1 MNFCNSLGKIDNI
14 KVQCSLADG
23 YEDLGYIVSRS
34 DIDFAHVTYGGT
46 FTDSQ
51 DNEVIVPNTTVTS
64 IALKDG
70 ARGKYVAQLKRAFS
84 GTAVSFNASDFRNT
98 FTNTVSFNIY
108 GNSSEV
114 ASIVNG
120 LSNGEYV
127 IILQQKEKGLDG
139 SSAYRIFG
147 LENGL
152 VTSEVSQDNYSD
164 TIGSGWTIN
173 MTEEK
178 ASNSALYL
186 FVSNGTD
193 APSLEATEAA
203 LQSMFEQPA

>member
-34 DIDFAHVTYGGT
+34 DIDFAHVTYGGS
-46 FTDSQ
+46 FTNDQ
-51 DNEVIVPNTTVTS
+51 DEQVIVPNTTVTS
-64 IALKDG
+64 IALKDSKKG
-70 ARGKYVAQLKRAFS
+70 NYVAQLKNAFS
-84 GTAVSFNASDFRNT
+84 GTAVSFNASDYRNT

-108 GNSSEV
+108 GNSAEV

-120 LSNGEYV
+120 LSNNEFV
-127 IILQQKEKGLDG
+127 LILQQKEKGADG

-152 VTSEVSQDNYSD
+152 VASEVSQDNYSD
-164 TIGSGWTIN
+164 SVGAGWTIT

-193 APSLEATEAA
+193 VPTLEATEAA
-203 LQSMFEQPA
+203 IASMFDQPE

>member
-1 MNFCNSLGKIDNI
+1 MNFCNSLGAVDNI
-14 KVQCSLADG
+14 KVQCSIADG
-23 YEDLGYIVSRS
+23 YEDLGYIVPRS
-34 DIDFAHVTYGGT
+34 DIDFAHVVYGGS

-51 DNEVIVPNTTVTS
+51 DNEVIVPNTVVTS
-64 IALKDG
+64 IALKSG
-70 ARGKYVAQLKRAFS
+70 KKGKYVAQLKNAFS
-84 GTAVSFNASDFRNT
+84 GTAVSFSASDFRNT
-98 FTNTVSFNIY
+98 FTNSVSFNVY
-108 GNSSEV
+108 GNSPEV

-120 LSNGEYV
+120 LSNGEFV
-127 IILQQKEKGLDG
+127 LVLQQKEKGADG

-152 VTSEVSQDNYSD
+152 VASEISQDNYNEA
-164 TIGSGWTIN
+164 IGAGWSVT

-193 APSLEATEAA
+193 APTLEATEAA
-203 LQSMFEQPA
+203 IASMFDQPV